1 MKRPLIDPL
10 IASTYIANQ
19 RHAARKRAIVWFNL
33 VAFGFLL
40 ITLAVRPSGLF
51 GR

>member
-1 MKRPLIDPL
+1 MRKPLIDPL

-19 RHAARKRAIVWFNL
+19 RRLGRRKALVWFNL
-33 VAFGFLL
+33 VAFGFILGIITGHLL
-40 ITLAVRPSGLF
+40 C

>member
-1 MKRPLIDPL
+1 MQKPLIDPL

-19 RHAARKRAIVWFNL
+19 RREARRRALVWFNL

-40 ITLAVRPSGLF
+40 GLITGHLLF
-51 GR
+51 HR

>member
-1 MKRPLIDPL
+1 MHKPLIDPL
-10 IASTYIANQ
+10 IASTQIAAQ
-19 RHAARKRAIVWFNL
+19 RRVGRRKALVWFNL

-40 ITLAVRPSGLF
+40 GIITGHLLF